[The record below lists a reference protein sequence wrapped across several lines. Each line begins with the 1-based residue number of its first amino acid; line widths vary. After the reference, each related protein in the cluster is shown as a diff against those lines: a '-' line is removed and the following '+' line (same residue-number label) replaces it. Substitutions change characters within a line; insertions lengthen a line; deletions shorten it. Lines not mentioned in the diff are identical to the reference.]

1 MSYVMRPSMYDALM
15 EAVEGDAPSDGEL
28 SWVDRM
34 LAHDKGKKSYTYFG
48 WMADCISSG
57 YADKLREQGN
67 RAFVRPC
74 LSEIRK
80 ELMARFCLRHGSPLR
95 TRLGPFP
102 LGSPALEG
110 ISVRVFRPEGGGYG

>member
-1 MSYVMRPSMYDALM
+1 MRPSMYDAVM

-34 LAHDKGKKSYTYFG
+34 LAHDKGKKSYIYFG
-48 WMADCISSG
+48 WMADCVSSE
-57 YADKLREQGN
+57 YADKLCEQGN
-67 RAFVRPC
+67 RAFVRPR

-80 ELMARFCLRHGSPLR
+80 ELGARFCLLHGSPLR

-102 LGSPALEG
+102 LGSRALERVP
-110 ISVRVFRPEGGGYG
+110 VRVFRPEGGGYG